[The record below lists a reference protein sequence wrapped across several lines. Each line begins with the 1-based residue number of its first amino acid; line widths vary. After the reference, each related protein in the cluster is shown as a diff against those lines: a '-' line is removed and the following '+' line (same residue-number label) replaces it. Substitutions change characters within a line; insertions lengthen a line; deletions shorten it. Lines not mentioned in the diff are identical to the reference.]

1 MTLIISIMYLTYFA
15 YTLEKGLITLISF
28 QKFYLTDSMKVDN
41 DINVFTRLDITN
53 SMMAFKF
60 FNKDL
65 NNDFLKYLQVQT
77 STYLEDIIH

>member
-1 MTLIISIMYLTYFA
+1 
-15 YTLEKGLITLISF
+15 
-28 QKFYLTDSMKVDN
+28 MKVDN

-65 NNDFLKYLQVQT
+65 NDDFLKYL
-77 STYLEDIIH
+77 